1 MRDLH
6 GKAAVV
12 TGAASGIG
20 RALALHAAGLGMR
33 VAVADVDEAGL
44 EATRKAV
51 SEVGVECLA
60 QRTDVRTRAA
70 LEALADAS
78 FEAFGGV
85 DLLFNNAGVLVA
97 GSGWE
102 RSEDDWQW
110 QLGVN
115 VFGVINGVSAFVPR
129 MIARGEPA
137 RIVNTSSVG
146 GLLVGPFITPYI
158 VSKHAVL
165 AYSEALHHEFKLR
178 GTPVAVSVLCP
189 GAVDTGITRSERVRP
204 AELQES
210 SELQSD
216 VERGFAEGMRQ
227 GIAGGMAPAELARL
241 AFAGVQAGHFW
252 ILPDPIFREGLKERV
267 AAILDGRNPGF
278 PGELSLEAV
287 RDAVQ
292 R

>member
-1 MRDLH
+1 VHDLRD
-6 GKAAVV
+6 KAAVV

-33 VAVADVDEAGL
+33 VAVADVDEVGL

-51 SEVGVECLA
+51 AEAGVECIA
-60 QRTDVRTRAA
+60 QRTDVRVRAA
-70 LEALADAS
+70 VEALADAA
-78 FEAFGGV
+78 FDAFGGV

-146 GLLVGPFITPYI
+146 GLLVGPFMTPYI

-165 AYSEALHHEFKLR
+165 VYSEALHHELKLR

-204 AELQES
+204 AELPEG

-216 VERGFAEGMRQ
+216 VERGFAEGLRQ
-227 GIAGGMAPAELARL
+227 GIAGGMAPEELARL
-241 AFAGVQAGHFW
+241 AFEGVQAERFW
-252 ILPDPIFREGLKERV
+252 IFPDPTFREGFEERV
-267 AAILDGRNPGF
+267 AAILDGRDPDF
-278 PGELSLEAV
+278 PGELSP
-287 RDAVQ
+287 DAVQ